1 MQGEGEFV
9 DFVRLYVE
17 GGRGGDGAVHWRR
30 EKYVPRGG
38 PDGGDGG
45 DGGSI
50 YIEGDPSRWTLLDVK
65 YRKFLRAPDGQP
77 GRGRCQTGAQGTDII
92 LKVPLGTVAYDDETG
107 EKLGEILE
115 KGARVCL
122 ARGGKGGR
130 GNHAF
135 RSPTLQAPDFAEPGR
150 PGEKR
155 KVRIELKL
163 LADVCLVGPPNAGKS
178 TLLSALTRARPRIAP
193 YPFTTLTPH
202 LGVIQDERGR
212 SLVIADLPGLI
223 AGAHQG
229 KGLGLRFLRHIERGA
244 ILLFLLPLDWEDPWQ
259 AYEMLRQE
267 LLAYDARL
275 LEKPLVIAFSKADLI
290 PPEERHKYLR
300 PEVPHP
306 QLFISGATHEGL
318 SELVSLL
325 YEAVKTHRGPA
336 KSPVS
341 WHP

>member
-17 GGRGGDGAVHWRR
+17 GGRGGDGVVHWRR

-65 YRKFLRAPDGQP
+65 YRKFIKAPDGEK
-77 GRGRCQTGAQGTDII
+77 GRGQCQTGAQGEDII

-122 ARGGKGGR
+122 ARGRKGGR

-155 KVRIELKL
+155 KVRLELKL

-202 LGVIQDERGR
+202 LGVIREERGH

-223 AGAHQG
+223 EGAHQG

-267 LLAYDARL
+267 LSAYDSRL
-275 LEKPLVIAFSKADLI
+275 LEKPLLIAFSKADLM
-290 PPEERHKYLR
+290 PLDERRKYLR
-300 PEVPHP
+300 PDVPYP

-318 SELVSLL
+318 RELVNHL
-325 YEAVKTHRGPA
+325 YETVKAHRGPV

>member
-17 GGRGGDGAVHWRR
+17 GGHGGDGVVHWRR

-50 YIEGDPSRWTLLDVK
+50 YIEGDPSRWTLLDVR
-65 YRKFLRAPDGQP
+65 YRKFLKAPDGEK
-77 GRGRCQTGAQGTDII
+77 GRGQCQTGARGEDII
-92 LKVPLGTVAYDDETG
+92 LRVPLGTVAYDDESG
-107 EKLGEILE
+107 EKLGEVLE

-155 KVRIELKL
+155 RIRLELKL

-178 TLLSALTRARPRIAP
+178 TLLAALTRARPRAAP

-202 LGVIQDERGR
+202 LGVIQDEKGH

-223 AGAHQG
+223 EGAHQG

-267 LLAYDARL
+267 LVSYDPEL
-275 LEKPLVIAFSKADLI
+275 LKKPLIIAFSKADLI
-290 PPEERHKYLR
+290 PPQERPQYLR
-300 PEVPHP
+300 PDIPYP

-318 SELVSLL
+318 SALVSLL
-325 YEAVKTHRGPA
+325 YETVRTHRGPS
-336 KSPVS
+336 KSVAS

>member
-17 GGRGGDGAVHWRR
+17 GGRGGDGVVHWRR

-50 YIEGDPSRWTLLDVK
+50 YIEGDPGRWTLLDVK
-65 YRKFLRAPDGQP
+65 YRKFLKAPAGEK
-77 GRGRCQTGAQGTDII
+77 GRGQCQTGARGQDII

-107 EKLGEILE
+107 EKLGEVLE
-115 KGARVCL
+115 KGARVCI

-135 RSPTLQAPDFAEPGR
+135 RSPTLQAPDFAEPGQ

-155 KVRIELKL
+155 RIRLELKL

-178 TLLSALTRARPRIAP
+178 TLLTVLTRARPRIAP

-202 LGVIQDERGR
+202 LGVIRDEKGH

-223 AGAHQG
+223 EGAHQG

-267 LLAYDARL
+267 LASYDPKL
-275 LEKPLVIAFSKADLI
+275 LEKPIVIALSKADLI
-290 PPEERHKYLR
+290 PPEARSKYLR
-300 PEVPHP
+300 PDVAYP

-318 SELVSLL
+318 AALVPLL
-325 YEAVKTHRGPA
+325 YETVKAHRGSS
-336 KSPVS
+336 KSIAS

>member
-1 MQGEGEFV
+1 MQGEGAFV

-17 GGRGGDGAVHWRR
+17 GGRGGDGVVHWRR

-65 YRKFLRAPDGQP
+65 YRKFIKAPDGER
-77 GRGRCQTGAQGTDII
+77 GRGQCQTGARGEDII
-92 LKVPLGTVAYDDETG
+92 LKVPLGTIAYDDETG
-107 EKLGEILE
+107 EKLGEVLE
-115 KGARVCL
+115 KGARVCI

-150 PGEKR
+150 SGEKR
-155 KVRIELKL
+155 KVRLELKL

-178 TLLSALTRARPRIAP
+178 TLLAALTRARPRIAP

-202 LGVIQDERGR
+202 LGVIQDEKGH

-223 AGAHQG
+223 EGAHQG
-229 KGLGLRFLRHIERGA
+229 KGLGLRFLRHVERGA
-244 ILLFLLPLDWEDPWQ
+244 ILLFLLPLDWEDPWK
-259 AYEMLRQE
+259 AYDMLREE
-267 LLAYDARL
+267 LHAYDPRL
-275 LEKPLVIAFSKADLI
+275 LEKPLLIAFSKADLI
-290 PPEERHKYLR
+290 PTEARAAYLR
-300 PEVPHP
+300 PEVPYP
-306 QLFISGATHEGL
+306 QVFISGATHEGL
-318 SELVSLL
+318 SELVILL
-325 YEAVKTHRGPA
+325 YETVKAHRGPT

>member
-17 GGRGGDGAVHWRR
+17 GGRGGDGVVHWRR

-38 PDGGDGG
+38 PDGGHGG

-50 YIEGDPSRWTLLDVK
+50 YIEGDPGRWTLLDVK
-65 YRKFLRAPDGQP
+65 YRKFLKAPDGEK
-77 GRGRCQTGAQGTDII
+77 GRGQCQTGARGEDII
-92 LKVPLGTVAYDDETG
+92 LRVPLGTVAYDEETG
-107 EKLGEILE
+107 EKLGEALE
-115 KGARVCL
+115 RGARVCL

-155 KVRIELKL
+155 RIRLELKL
-163 LADVCLVGPPNAGKS
+163 LADACLVGPPNAGKS
-178 TLLSALTRARPRIAP
+178 TLLAALTRARPRIAP

-202 LGVIQDERGR
+202 LGVIQDEKGH

-223 AGAHQG
+223 EGAHQG
-229 KGLGLRFLRHIERGA
+229 KGLGLRFLRHVERGA

-259 AYEMLRQE
+259 AYQMLRHE
-267 LLAYDARL
+267 LTSYDPKL
-275 LEKPLVIAFSKADLI
+275 LEKPALVAFSKADLV
-290 PPEERHKYLR
+290 PPNARSRYLR
-300 PEVPHP
+300 PDLSYP
-306 QLFISGATHEGL
+306 QLFVSGATHEGL
-318 SELVSLL
+318 SPLVHQL
-325 YEAVKTHRGPA
+325 YETIRTYRGPT
-336 KSPVS
+336 KSIAS